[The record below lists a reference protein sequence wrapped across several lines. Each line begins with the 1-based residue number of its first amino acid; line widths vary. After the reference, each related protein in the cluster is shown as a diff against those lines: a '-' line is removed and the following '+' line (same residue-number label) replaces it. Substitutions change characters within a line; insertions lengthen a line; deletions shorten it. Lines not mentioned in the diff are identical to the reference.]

1 MNSGVNIKVPYVP
14 LKKMSFRQSI
24 STSTSNVINALTD
37 FLRTVL
43 INQYKSSI
51 VLICINLSKICN
63 DNVLYSFTESFY
75 EFLFKNV
82 LLTRLSLQ

>member
-51 VLICINLSKICN
+51 VLIFINLSKICN
-63 DNVLYSFTESFY
+63 DNVLCSFTESFY